1 MMIPTMI
8 NNGSIRKPKRGEEMS
23 TTKMARRESRKIKIN
38 HILKIFCI
46 E

>member
-1 MMIPTMI
+1 MIIPTII
-8 NNGSIRKPKRGEEMS
+8 NKGSIRKPKRGEEIS
-23 TTKMARRESRKIKIN
+23 TIKMARKVSRKITIN